1 MNNGECLPL
10 AAIVGEDEMIS
21 SVIPLDQQELA
32 EQKDDKLRIEVY
44 CRSYSLMILSPFS

>member
-1 MNNGECLPL
+1 MNAGKCLPL

-32 EQKDDKLRIEVY
+32 EQKDDEIKNRGVLHKLFFDD
-44 CRSYSLMILSPFS
+44 SFPFL